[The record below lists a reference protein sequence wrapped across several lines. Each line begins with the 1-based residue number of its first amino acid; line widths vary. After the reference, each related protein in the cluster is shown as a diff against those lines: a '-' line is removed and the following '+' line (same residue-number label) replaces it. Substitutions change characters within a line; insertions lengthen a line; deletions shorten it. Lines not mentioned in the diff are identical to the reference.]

1 MQDSGT
7 LNDEKR
13 AKLVHPG
20 EGPSSRTSK
29 ASGILK
35 RARLSLLA
43 LILVAASFAWGV
55 AYARYYVFP
64 HSLVSNLTNLFQE
77 SENHIPI
84 ADSASGGVS
93 IRRPSTFDLLQTLG
107 YVGTSTVSSARGSG
121 ASIIDAKRIQP
132 GFNLYTIGHA
142 DAAFLIDETG
152 ALIHEWTLP
161 RDQIWWDSPLAERQR
176 FVGIRSAVVLPDL
189 SLLAIYDYLG
199 LIRLDRNSN
208 PVWIVRNGAHHD
220 FWLTPDHQIYLLSHR
235 LEEIPEIR
243 PGHPVVVDTVT
254 VLDMSGRTTAEY
266 SLVELMQNSP
276 FSFLL
281 PAVNDLET
289 DVPVDLLHTNSIQ
302 VFDGSLASLDP
313 RLFAKGNVLLSLR
326 NISTLIIADLEASEV
341 LWVWGPSNISFQ
353 HSARLLATG
362 TILLFDNGLDWS
374 TVLEIDPLNFDRIWS
389 WQGAGATR
397 LNSRIYGSCRRLP
410 NGNTLIVDSMQA
422 RAFEVTSDGNLV
434 WSFLTPPL
442 DDGRV
447 PVLYDLRRYDR
458 SYFNGLKASD

>member
-281 PAVNDLET
+281 PAN
-289 DVPVDLLHTNSIQ
+289 
-302 VFDGSLASLDP
+302 G
-313 RLFAKGNVLLSLR
+313 
-326 NISTLIIADLEASEV
+326 
-341 LWVWGPSNISFQ
+341 
-353 HSARLLATG
+353 HS
-362 TILLFDNGLDWS
+362 
-374 TVLEIDPLNFDRIWS
+374 
-389 WQGAGATR
+389 
-397 LNSRIYGSCRRLP
+397 
-410 NGNTLIVDSMQA
+410 
-422 RAFEVTSDGNLV
+422 
-434 WSFLTPPL
+434 
-442 DDGRV
+442 
-447 PVLYDLRRYDR
+447 
-458 SYFNGLKASD
+458 